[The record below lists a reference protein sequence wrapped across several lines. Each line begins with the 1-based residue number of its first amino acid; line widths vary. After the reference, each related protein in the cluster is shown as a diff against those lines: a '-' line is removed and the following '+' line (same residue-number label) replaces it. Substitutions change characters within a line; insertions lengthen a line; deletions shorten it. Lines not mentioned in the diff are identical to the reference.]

1 MRTLLNKT
9 QKAEW
14 LNANWI
20 QSVLTFNY
28 SSNNSG
34 NVVTIKNQRGL
45 KITGIKA
52 SGGGYDMKGTVFGQW
67 MQLHFMDE
75 LERLDSK
82 EFYGLTH
89 YNTKTR
95 KRQRKASKNTRTY
108 VDGACGFECMVR
120 ILKKIGFKARFITET
135 KSTDTHLI
143 EAA

>member
-14 LNANWI
+14 LNENWI

-89 YNTKTR
+89 YNL
-95 KRQRKASKNTRTY
+95 SLLP
-108 VDGACGFECMVR
+108 
-120 ILKKIGFKARFITET
+120 I
-135 KSTDTHLI
+135 
-143 EAA
+143 